1 MPSIAALERESGI
14 GRSIILPF
22 LLGKLPNNHPALSRL
37 AVALKTSEAALA
49 RCMTGA
55 PWPPK
60 TVNQVAGQI
69 ATREAKKSPKGKPK
83 NAVVLSKAAPLTE
96 GRRNSLKRGKDDLR
110 IAVRT
115 YVGSVNMAAMAGH
128 THLPPMPVPLA
139 HKLLTDYL
147 QEKGLEGLLV
157 RPDFAEVFD

>member
-49 RCMTGA
+49 RCMTGK
-55 PWPPK
+55 PWPEK
-60 TVNQVAGQI
+60 TVKQVAGQI
-69 ATREAKKSPKGKPK
+69 ATREEKKTKPGKG
-83 NAVVLSKAAPLTE
+83 VVLSKASPLVG
-96 GRRNSLKRGKDDLR
+96 GRRNSLKRGKMDLQE
-110 IAVRT
+110 AVRM

-147 QEKGLEGLLV
+147 LEKGIDGMLV